1 MLVLSKYSV
10 KAIAQ
15 FPKQKTLALSVSDTN
30 FILFAHGMITLF
42 PAALCVALHCQ
53 AAWER
58 A

>member
-53 AAWER
+53 AA
-58 A
+58 